1 MAKSDLKMNNQ
12 QYINA
17 RQVFERY
24 GIPRSALNRLVDDGR
39 LTVRTI
45 ETSVAF
51 TKLYSVEEIE
61 KIIAQ
66 DNY

>member
-1 MAKSDLKMNNQ
+1 MTNQ

-51 TKLYSVEEIE
+51 TKLYSVEELE
-61 KIIAQ
+61 KLIAQ

>member
-1 MAKSDLKMNNQ
+1 MTNQ

-39 LTVRTI
+39 ITVRTI

-61 KIIAQ
+61 KLLAN

>member
-1 MAKSDLKMNNQ
+1 MTNQ

-39 LTVRTI
+39 LTVRTV

-51 TKLYSVEEIE
+51 TKLYSVDEIE
-61 KIIAQ
+61 KLLAQ

>member
-1 MAKSDLKMNNQ
+1 MTNQ

-51 TKLYSVEEIE
+51 TKIYSVEEIE
-61 KIIAQ
+61 KLLSQ

>member
-1 MAKSDLKMNNQ
+1 MTNQ

-51 TKLYSVEEIE
+51 TKIYSVDEIE

>member
-1 MAKSDLKMNNQ
+1 MNNQ

>member
-1 MAKSDLKMNNQ
+1 MTNQ

-45 ETSVAF
+45 ETSVAY

-61 KIIAQ
+61 KLIAQ

>member
-1 MAKSDLKMNNQ
+1 MTNQ

-24 GIPRSALNRLVDDGR
+24 GIPRSALNQLVDDGR

-61 KIIAQ
+61 KLLAQ

>member
-1 MAKSDLKMNNQ
+1 MTNQ

-61 KIIAQ
+61 KILAQ

>member
-1 MAKSDLKMNNQ
+1 MTNQ

-24 GIPRSALNRLVDDGR
+24 GIPRSALNQLVDDGR

-45 ETSVAF
+45 ETSVAY

-61 KIIAQ
+61 KILAQ

>member
-1 MAKSDLKMNNQ
+1 MNNQ

-51 TKLYSVEEIE
+51 TKIYSVEEIE
-61 KIIAQ
+61 KLLAQ

>member
-1 MAKSDLKMNNQ
+1 MTNQ

-61 KIIAQ
+61 TLLAN

>member
-1 MAKSDLKMNNQ
+1 MTNQ

-45 ETSVAF
+45 DTSVAF

-61 KIIAQ
+61 KLIAQ

>member
-1 MAKSDLKMNNQ
+1 MTNQ

-39 LTVRTI
+39 ITVRTI

-61 KIIAQ
+61 KLLAQ

>member
-1 MAKSDLKMNNQ
+1 MTNQ

-24 GIPRSALNRLVDDGR
+24 GIPRSALNQLVDDGR
-39 LTVRTI
+39 LTVRTV
-45 ETSVAF
+45 ETSVAY

-61 KIIAQ
+61 KLLAK

>member
-1 MAKSDLKMNNQ
+1 MTNQ
-12 QYINA
+12 HYINA

-45 ETSVAF
+45 DTSVAY

-61 KIIAQ
+61 KLLVN

>member
-1 MAKSDLKMNNQ
+1 MTNQ

-39 LTVRTI
+39 LTVRTV
-45 ETSVAF
+45 ETSVAY
-51 TKLYSVEEIE
+51 TKLYSVDEIE
-61 KIIAQ
+61 KLLAQ
-66 DNY
+66 GNY

>member
-1 MAKSDLKMNNQ
+1 MTNQ

-39 LTVRTI
+39 ITVRTI

-61 KIIAQ
+61 KLIAQ

>member
-1 MAKSDLKMNNQ
+1 MTNQ

-17 RQVFERY
+17 RQDFERY

>member
-1 MAKSDLKMNNQ
+1 MTNQ

-45 ETSVAF
+45 ETSVAY

-61 KIIAQ
+61 KLLAK

>member
-1 MAKSDLKMNNQ
+1 MTNQ

-24 GIPRSALNRLVDDGR
+24 GIPLSALNRLVDDGR

-45 ETSVAF
+45 ETSVAY

-61 KIIAQ
+61 Q
-66 DNY
+66 LLVNDNY

>member
-1 MAKSDLKMNNQ
+1 MTNQ

-24 GIPRSALNRLVDDGR
+24 GIPRSALNQLVDDGR
-39 LTVRTI
+39 LTVRTV

-51 TKLYSVEEIE
+51 TKLYSVDEIE
-61 KIIAQ
+61 KLLAQ

>member
-1 MAKSDLKMNNQ
+1 MTNQ

-45 ETSVAF
+45 ETSVAY

-61 KIIAQ
+61 Q
-66 DNY
+66 LLVNDNY

>member
-1 MAKSDLKMNNQ
+1 MNNQ

-24 GIPRSALNRLVDDGR
+24 GIPRSALNQLVDDGR

-45 ETSVAF
+45 ETSLAY

-61 KIIAQ
+61 KLLAQ

>member
-1 MAKSDLKMNNQ
+1 MTNQ

-45 ETSVAF
+45 ETSVAY
-51 TKLYSVEEIE
+51 TKLYSVEELE
-61 KIIAQ
+61 KLLAQ
-66 DNY
+66 DKY

>member
-1 MAKSDLKMNNQ
+1 MTNQ

-61 KIIAQ
+61 KLLAQ

>member
-1 MAKSDLKMNNQ
+1 MTNQ

-51 TKLYSVEEIE
+51 TKLYSVEELE

>member
-1 MAKSDLKMNNQ
+1 MTNQ

-24 GIPRSALNRLVDDGR
+24 GIPRSALNHLVDDGR

-45 ETSVAF
+45 ETSVAY
-51 TKLYSVEEIE
+51 TKLYSVEELE
-61 KIIAQ
+61 KLLAQ

>member
-1 MAKSDLKMNNQ
+1 MTNQ

-45 ETSVAF
+45 ETSAAF
-51 TKLYSVEEIE
+51 TKIYSVEEIE

>member
-1 MAKSDLKMNNQ
+1 MKKQ

-39 LTVRTI
+39 ITVRTI
-45 ETSVAF
+45 ETSIAY

-61 KIIAQ
+61 KLLAQ

>member
-1 MAKSDLKMNNQ
+1 MTNQ

-51 TKLYSVEEIE
+51 TKLYSVDEIE

>member
-1 MAKSDLKMNNQ
+1 MTNQ

-45 ETSVAF
+45 ETSVAYL
-51 TKLYSVEEIE
+51 KLYPVEELE
-61 KIIAQ
+61 KLLAQ

>member
-1 MAKSDLKMNNQ
+1 MNNQ

-51 TKLYSVEEIE
+51 TKLYSVEELE
-61 KIIAQ
+61 KLIAQ

>member
-1 MAKSDLKMNNQ
+1 MTNQ

-45 ETSVAF
+45 ETSVAL

-61 KIIAQ
+61 KLLAQ

>member
-1 MAKSDLKMNNQ
+1 MTKQ

-39 LTVRTI
+39 LKVRTI

-61 KIIAQ
+61 KLIAQ

>member
-1 MAKSDLKMNNQ
+1 MTNQ

-45 ETSVAF
+45 ETSVAY

-61 KIIAQ
+61 KLLVN

>member
-1 MAKSDLKMNNQ
+1 MTNR

-24 GIPRSALNRLVDDGR
+24 GIPRSALTQLVDDGR

-45 ETSVAF
+45 ETSVAY
-51 TKLYSVEEIE
+51 TKLYSVEELE
-61 KIIAQ
+61 KLLAQ

>member
-1 MAKSDLKMNNQ
+1 MTNQ

-24 GIPRSALNRLVDDGR
+24 GIPRSALNQLVDDGR

-45 ETSVAF
+45 ETSVAY
-51 TKLYSVEEIE
+51 TKLYSVEELE
-61 KIIAQ
+61 KLLDQ

>member
-1 MAKSDLKMNNQ
+1 MTNQ

-24 GIPRSALNRLVDDGR
+24 GIPRSALNQLVDDGR

-45 ETSVAF
+45 ETSVAY
-51 TKLYSVEEIE
+51 TKLYPVEELE
-61 KIIAQ
+61 KLLAQ

>member
-1 MAKSDLKMNNQ
+1 MTNQ

-24 GIPRSALNRLVDDGR
+24 GIPRSALNQLVDDGR

-45 ETSVAF
+45 ETSVAY
-51 TKLYSVEEIE
+51 TKLYSVEELE
-61 KIIAQ
+61 KLLAP